1 MDQNEFYQRFMQDL
15 YAKSGGDQNFIE
27 SVFTER
33 MCDFLVEEAI
43 VQNYSLAEFKKT
55 SLGLRLDAWD
65 YNEETDVL
73 SLFVADFRPD
83 RGLSSLTQ
91 TDVDKSFKRLEK
103 FFDKCRTSDFFI
115 SLEES
120 TQGYSIAREIYE
132 RQKDI
137 ARVHFY
143 LLSNASLSSRVT
155 SVKSDDKSRQYQVW
169 DIVRLAN
176 IERSG
181 KAREDMVVKFDEGV
195 PCLPAYTGSETCKS
209 YLLVMP
215 GSMIASLYGQYGE
228 RLLEQNVR
236 TFLQFK
242 GKVNQGIRNTIQHQ
256 PDMFFAYNNGLT
268 TTAEAVEVDEN
279 TRVIKSVTNLQIV
292 NGGQTTASLFTAER
306 KSKYD
311 LKDVYVQVKLSVI
324 PPEDVD
330 TVVPII
336 SECANT
342 QNRVSAADF
351 FSNHPFHLRIE
362 EFSRRLWAPA
372 VDGAV
377 QDTHWF
383 YERARG
389 QFANAYANLTPARQ
403 KEFLLKNPKV
413 QMFTK
418 TDVAKFQYSFDQM
431 PHIVSKGAQSC
442 FAQFAS
448 TMGPQWEQDEKCFN
462 ELYFKHLIAKAI
474 VFQSLN
480 RQIMRQGW
488 YGGYR
493 ANIVTYAIALLSYLV
508 SKARLSIDYSKIWE
522 EQKISHALEEQLLE
536 IAEKV
541 NDAIQDT
548 DANVT
553 QYCKQSA
560 CWSAVQKI
568 DISLSD
574 GFSNELVGMNQ
585 VREQKKDAVKDQAVL
600 NGIQAQ
606 THVVEKGANYWK
618 MLLQWS
624 HEARVLSPKEIGVVE
639 YATNIPNKIPSEA
652 QSKILLKVEAKA
664 AGEGFLDLDSGVK

>member
-1 MDQNEFYQRFMQDL
+1 MDQKEFYQEFMQEL
-15 YAKSGGDQNFIE
+15 YARSGADSNFLE
-27 SVFTER
+27 PVFTER
-33 MCDFLVEEAI
+33 MCDFLVDEAI
-43 VQNYSLAEFKKT
+43 VQNYTLAEFKKT
-55 SLGLRLDAWD
+55 GLGLRVDAWN

-73 SLFVADFRPD
+73 SLFVVDFRPE
-83 RGLSSLTQ
+83 REISSLTQ
-91 TDVDKSFKRLEK
+91 TDVDKAFKRLEK
-103 FFDKCRTSDFFI
+103 FFDKCRRTDFFL

-120 TQGYSIAREIYE
+120 TQGYAIAREIYE

-143 LLSNASLSSRVT
+143 LLSNAALSNRVT

-176 IERSG
+176 IEGSG
-181 KAREDMVVKFDEGV
+181 RAREDMVVEFEEGI
-195 PCLPAYTGSETCKS
+195 PCLPAFTGSKTCKS

-236 TFLQFK
+236 TFLQFR
-242 GKVNQGIRNTIQHQ
+242 GKVNKGIRNTIQHQ

-268 TTAEAVEVDEN
+268 ATAEAVSIDEN
-279 TRVIKSVTNLQIV
+279 TQVIKSVTNLQIV

-324 PPEDVD
+324 PSEDVD
-330 TVVPII
+330 SVVPKI

-342 QNRVSAADF
+342 QNRVNAADF

-403 KEFLLKNPKV
+403 KEFLLKNPKT

-418 TDVAKFQYSFDQM
+418 TDVAKFLYSFDQM
-431 PHIVSKGAQSC
+431 PHIVSKGAQAC

-448 TMGPQWEQDEKCFN
+448 TIGPQWDQDEKRFN
-462 ELYFKHLIAKAI
+462 ELYFKHLVARAI
-474 VFQSLN
+474 VFHSLN
-480 RQIMRQGW
+480 NQIMRQDW

-493 ANIVTYAIALLSYLV
+493 ANIVTYSIALLSYLV
-508 SKARLSIDYSKIWE
+508 EKARLSIDFTRIWE
-522 EQKISHALEEQLLE
+522 QQKISHSFDDQLLA
-536 IAEKV
+536 IAADV

-553 QYCKQSA
+553 QYCKQIA
-560 CWSAVQKI
+560 CWTAVQNI
-568 DISLSD
+568 DVTLSD
-574 GFSNELVGMNQ
+574 GFFAELVGRDQ
-585 VREQKKDAVKDQAVL
+585 VREQKKNAVKDQAIL

-606 THVVEKGANYWK
+606 TYVFEKGAAYWK
-618 MLLQWS
+618 RLLQWN
-624 HEARVLSPKEIGVVE
+624 HEVRILTPKEIGIVE
-639 YATNIPNKIPSEA
+639 YASNIPSKIPSEA
-652 QSKILLKVEAKA
+652 QSKILLQIEAKA
-664 AGEGFLDLDSGVK
+664 TAEGFL